1 MGLFRIVLNKGVLP
15 LTGIFSILFLLA
27 SCGDVYDLNA
37 FEWEPETPLND
48 SVFNREITVLNFQPL
63 EGVAGIQQPSD
74 RSPLDAE
81 QPSTLFSL
89 ERFSRIHPAYTVSER
104 WDLSIGALASI
115 TANSGIGRGP
125 GYGSNAV
132 GGLVVLDTL
141 YSKIKNVP
149 AAIIFE
155 EPGYGGLDAQGTFSN
170 RIGTTVYTF
179 GGNFIRPDK
188 VINRDS
194 PDPKLAHEALMYSH
208 MLYAL
213 SEDLIRTFPN
223 AKNISGGTLRPR
235 AMVVRTARGNY
246 AKVEMLSYYHDI
258 LDPEEMRR
266 GLENFLVGSVS
277 FRYMVIKADE
287 LRFGFVE
294 RRPPMTIDMTRGT
307 KIIGE
312 ESND

>member
-1 MGLFRIVLNKGVLP
+1 MKTKLSIILSGAILVLF
-15 LTGIFSILFLLA
+15 A
-27 SCGDVYDLNA
+27 SCGEVYDLNA

-48 SVFNREITVLNFQPL
+48 SVFNREITVLNFQPF
-63 EGVAGIQQPSD
+63 EGVENIQQPSD

-89 ERFSRIHPAYTVSER
+89 ERFSRIHDAYTVSER
-104 WDLSIGALASI
+104 WDLSIGGFGNI
-115 TANSGIGRGP
+115 TANSGSARGI

-132 GGLVVLDTL
+132 GGLIVLDTF
-141 YSKIKNVP
+141 YSKIMDVP
-149 AAIIFE
+149 AGIILE
-155 EPGYGGLDAQGTFSN
+155 VPGYGGLDAQGTMST
-170 RIGTTVYTF
+170 RIGTTVYTY

-194 PDPKLAHEALMYSH
+194 PDPVLAEEARMYSH

-213 SEDLIRTFPN
+213 SEELLRTFPN
-223 AKNISGGTLRPR
+223 AKNIHGGPLRPR
-235 AMVVRTARGNY
+235 AMIVRTARGNY

-258 LDPEEMRR
+258 LDPELMRR

-277 FRYMVIKADE
+277 FRYMVIKAEE

-294 RRPPMTIDMTRGT
+294 RRPPLTIDMTRGT
-307 KIIGE
+307 KIIVDSL
-312 ESND
+312 SN